1 MMEACFAHE
10 GLDWRYVNCEVDEE
24 QLGAAVAGAHAM
36 GWRGFNCSTPHKQ
49 TVIQLIDDL
58 GASARIGRA
67 VNCVVRTDA
76 GWVGHNT
83 DGVGFVRS
91 AQELVDL
98 DGVDSLVIGSGGAAH
113 AIAIEVAGAGAHVVR
128 IAGRN
133 GSTTASLA
141 RLVDTE
147 TSADG
152 SVVEWTR
159 PLVVP
164 PTVRLVVNA
173 TSVGMSPHHEELIE
187 VDWDSVSSRA
197 VVADVVPMPA
207 NTQFLRA
214 ARAAGT
220 ATIDGRGMLV
230 NQAAENI
237 FLWTGTWPDTSVMR
251 AALDD
256 ALADD

>member
-1 MMEACFAHE
+1 MRFLSSVVGSFSRGAAANPTVSMMEACFAHE

-49 TVIQLIDDL
+49 TVISLLDDL

-113 AIAIEVAGAGAHVVR
+113 AIAIEVAR
-128 IAGRN
+128 AGR
-133 GSTTASLA
+133 ASCVSPVGPA
-141 RLVDTE
+141 RRRRVSL
-147 TSADG
+147 
-152 SVVEWTR
+152 
-159 PLVVP
+159 
-164 PTVRLVVNA
+164 
-173 TSVGMSPHHEELIE
+173 
-187 VDWDSVSSRA
+187 VSSTPR
-197 VVADVVPMPA
+197 PA
-207 NTQFLRA
+207 R
-214 ARAAGT
+214 RGT
-220 ATIDGRGMLV
+220 SSNGPGRWWSRRRC
-230 NQAAENI
+230 NSSSTPPPSE
-237 FLWTGTWPDTSVMR
+237 
-251 AALDD
+251 
-256 ALADD
+256 